1 MDKTK
6 IERVYSGRPGCRC
19 GCRGKYY
26 KRTDRAFTRIIN
38 LIQNNSPIV
47 HYGATRTI
55 WNTEIGGRVYSAYEA
70 EPETL
75 PPAVEPSPATSTTA
89 GSISDEGEALARVG
103 NLREFF
109 KVNSAMFR

>member
-38 LIQNNSPIV
+38 LIQNNSPI
-47 HYGATRTI
+47 
-55 WNTEIGGRVYSAYEA
+55 VYSAYEA